1 MFLEVLDLRLGGFG
15 IGACDFGSE
24 VWVGVQ
30 CLGLGSRLYVVSQSE
45 SNAIE
50 LRSWTVKAPP
60 LAPPCPPPHP
70 KSVTP
75 SPPFLFLLLRQHRR
89 LKVWLHGL
97 ARLSGRV
104 QEGRP
109 AVVDLWPAWCPEGKH
124 KGLST
129 KVFSRIRGPK
139 ARCCTN

>member
-60 LAPPCPPPHP
+60 PRPPLPPAPPQISDSVPPPSLP
-70 KSVTP
+70 PLAATQAVEGLVTWFSEIIRP
-75 SPPFLFLLLRQHRR
+75 RPRR
-89 LKVWLHGL
+89 ETSSS
-97 ARLSGRV
+97 RLMACMV
-104 QEGRP
+104 P
-109 AVVDLWPAWCPEGKH
+109 
-124 KGLST
+124 
-129 KVFSRIRGPK
+129 
-139 ARCCTN
+139 